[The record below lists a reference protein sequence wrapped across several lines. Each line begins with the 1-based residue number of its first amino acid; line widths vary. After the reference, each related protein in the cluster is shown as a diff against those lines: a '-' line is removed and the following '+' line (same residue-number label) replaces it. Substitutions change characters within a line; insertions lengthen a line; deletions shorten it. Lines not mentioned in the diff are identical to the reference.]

1 MLFPGV
7 FVVNVLLAGPGQ
19 PEPLRV
25 VVDSADRAFDLDP
38 WATPTA
44 QVGRAVVPLGQPSR

>member
-44 QVGRAVVPLGQPSR
+44 QVGRAAVPLG